1 MAVTINNYQKKQT
14 IINGDKDIYTKTFI
28 LEKFKTVINLNP
40 NFMKEIFYIS
50 PHGIFVQ
57 SRKTIKYGDESLNSL
72 GPHLW
77 NSPSEKN

>member
-1 MAVTINNYQKKQT
+1 
-14 IINGDKDIYTKTFI
+14 
-28 LEKFKTVINLNP
+28 
-40 NFMKEIFYIS
+40 MKEIFYIS

-57 SRKTIKYGDESLNSL
+57 SRKTIKYGDESLIAL

>member
-1 MAVTINNYQKKQT
+1 
-14 IINGDKDIYTKTFI
+14 
-28 LEKFKTVINLNP
+28 
-40 NFMKEIFYIS
+40 MKEIFYIS

-57 SRKTIKYGDESLNSL
+57 SRKTIKYGDESLAL